1 MMPPVVSMKNNDDAF
16 FTLLSAQ
23 RELLNRLNTENVSKR
38 EQAAKSQLPP
48 KKRGSILGS
57 DSLSLMN
64 RPMMERRASLN
75 TLRRLSI
82 GMGNDN
88 YIMQSMFDDAQ
99 ELNSRELFDNFNLSE
114 RKMMRRRSTLGL
126 LSSLPFDDFLPS
138 RRLSIISSLSEA
150 ASDEGKVEQPLL
162 SLDVA
167 EPPTTVVPY
176 LPMGNLRTSLEGFAF
191 AMEKSAKSQQD
202 IHNWDQKMGLKRS
215 HSKTMRLSMRSR
227 KKLRSI
233 MKKEIM
239 SLVAAS

>member
-1 MMPPVVSMKNNDDAF
+1 
-16 FTLLSAQ
+16 
-23 RELLNRLNTENVSKR
+23 
-38 EQAAKSQLPP
+38 
-48 KKRGSILGS
+48 
-57 DSLSLMN
+57 MN

-99 ELNSRELFDNFNLSE
+99 ESNSRELFDNFNLSE

-239 SLVAAS
+239 SLIAAS